1 MALPAQCPAAAWPR
15 PLPPEARWSVEAPC
29 DHRASWGWEKPEA
42 AGPGKEERCLWE
54 L

>member
-1 MALPAQCPAAAWPR
+1 MALPARCPAAAWPH
-15 PLPPEARWSVEAPC
+15 PLPPEAGWSVGAPC

-42 AGPGKEERCLWE
+42 AGLGKEERCLWE